1 MNNFFALVLCLI
13 LGSGAAR
20 ADMQINYPRH
30 ESGATNHTDFYFD
43 VLRAALER
51 TRDEYGPYTLRYT
64 EHGMNPARA
73 AAELALGN
81 GLIQVDV
88 RSWTVERAGNLH
100 PVPIAL
106 DRGLIGYRLLLIR
119 AEDQRKFESVKN
131 LADLRSFSFGLLEPW
146 SDVKIL
152 EFNGLNVVRGSSFD
166 GLFRMLNAGR
176 FDAFSRDIDE
186 IQFEFERKSGEL
198 PGLAIERTLLLRY
211 PSARY
216 FFVSRTMEGLKLGAR
231 IEEGL
236 RRMQK
241 DGSFDALFRRHKGAQ
256 LDKLD
261 IRNRRVIQLANPLL
275 PPGMPALP
283 KEILPAHMTAD

>member
-1 MNNFFALVLCLI
+1 MKSFYALVFFLV
-13 LGSGAAR
+13 LGGGSAR
-20 ADMQINYPRH
+20 ADMLVNYPRH
-30 ESGATNHTDFYFD
+30 ESGATNHTDFYFE

-73 AAELALGN
+73 AAELVAGN
-81 GLIQVDV
+81 GMIQVDV
-88 RSWTVERAGNLH
+88 RSWTVQRSENLH
-100 PVPIAL
+100 PVPIPV

-119 AEDQRKFESVKN
+119 AEDQRKFESVKD
-131 LADLRSFSFGLLEPW
+131 LADLRRFRFGLLEPW

-186 IQFEFERKSGEL
+186 IQFEFERKSAEL

-231 IEEGL
+231 IEAGL
-236 RRMQK
+236 SQMQK

-256 LDKLD
+256 LDKFD
-261 IRNRRVIQLANPLL
+261 MRNRRVIQLANPLL

-283 KEILPAHMTAD
+283 REIMPAHLTAD